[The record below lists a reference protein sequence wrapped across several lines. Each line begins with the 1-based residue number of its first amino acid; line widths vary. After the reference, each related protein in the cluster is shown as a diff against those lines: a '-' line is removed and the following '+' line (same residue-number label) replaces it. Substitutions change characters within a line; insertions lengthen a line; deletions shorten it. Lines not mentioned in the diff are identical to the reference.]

1 MANVAVDVFYMNP
14 IKFEGKLFDCMVVI
28 VDRHSG
34 WVIAFPESRVGLTAK
49 RVARQTLFH
58 HWDLFG
64 IPRIVVSDKG
74 PQFAAAFWKTLC
86 SNMGVQMH
94 IVMRAMTKVI
104 VGRK

>member
-1 MANVAVDVFYMNP
+1 MNP

-49 RVARQTLFH
+49 RVARQTLFP
-58 HWDLFG
+58 HWDLFA

-74 PQFAAAFWKTLC
+74 PQFAAALWKTLC
-86 SNMGVQMH
+86 SHMDVKN
-94 IVMRAMTKVI
+94 A
-104 VGRK
+104 